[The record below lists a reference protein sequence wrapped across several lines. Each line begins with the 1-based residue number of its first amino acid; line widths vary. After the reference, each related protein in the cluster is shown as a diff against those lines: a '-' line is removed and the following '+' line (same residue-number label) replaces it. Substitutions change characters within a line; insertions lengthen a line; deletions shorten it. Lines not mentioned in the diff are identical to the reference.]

1 MVKNADRSTTE
12 YDVKSIVT
20 VFLWDMPVL
29 VKKPC
34 ELLRIIERFRRGNLR
49 PEDKIV
55 VNVLKHRLLSFQGGS
70 AIYER
75 IFEERAPVVKKRRFT
90 PPEELAVKLRE
101 KLKAGAIFTLHK

>member
-34 ELLRIIERFRRGNLR
+34 ELSYIIERGRR
-49 PEDKIV
+49 
-55 VNVLKHRLLSFQGGS
+55 
-70 AIYER
+70 
-75 IFEERAPVVKKRRFT
+75 
-90 PPEELAVKLRE
+90 
-101 KLKAGAIFTLHK
+101 